1 VTKPI
6 HMMVRVFDLGKSLD
20 FYRRAFGMEEVHRLD
35 FDEFALVYLRHP
47 ESAFELELTWNKSRK
62 EPYALGDGYGHI
74 AFSVDDLAATH
85 ARLRASFPH
94 VQDIKEL
101 KTKEGRTLARFFFT
115 EDPDGYKIEVLQRG
129 GHYQ

>member
-1 VTKPI
+1 
-6 HMMVRVFDLGKSLD
+6 
-20 FYRRAFGMEEVHRLD
+20 
-35 FDEFALVYLRHP
+35 
-47 ESAFELELTWNKSRK
+47 
-62 EPYALGDGYGHI
+62 
-74 AFSVDDLAATH
+74 
-85 ARLRASFPH
+85 ASFPH